1 MERKTVKLWDLQVPT
16 KMLRTRPKLY
26 KMMGMK
32 AYYKE
37 YGHFYGEIIVDTNY
51 KILDGYVLYWTAK
64 EMRKYDV
71 PIKIVTKKDRIKHLI
86 RRTFKK

>member
-51 KILDGYVLYWTAK
+51 KILDGYVLYCTAK

-86 RRTFKK
+86 RRAFKK